1 MMKRVKLSTCAKWL
15 ALGLLVVVN
24 SSYAASRVKTAAQA
38 IQCQPDTQE
47 NGYNGTCP
55 YPADLYRADPVWKKD
70 MESALQKAGSRR
82 AGNGSFSYT
91 SLASKKQ
98 VRRDIL

>member
-47 NGYNGTCP
+47 NGYNGTCLEKRYGIGLTAGG
-55 YPADLYRADPVWKKD
+55 YP
-70 MESALQKAGSRR
+70 
-82 AGNGSFSYT
+82 
-91 SLASKKQ
+91 
-98 VRRDIL
+98 

>member
-55 YPADLYRADPVWKKD
+55 YPADLYRADPVWKKIWNRPY
-70 MESALQKAGSRR
+70 SRR
-82 AGNGSFSYT
+82 VSVTYWDRMA
-91 SLASKKQ
+91 
-98 VRRDIL
+98 V